1 MSKKKTTISV
11 EKRVD
16 LEVKAAI
23 LDSVKMIYL
32 SHSDLTWDGC
42 ALRLDG
48 EGAKRLDAIINFID
62 PTGYDW
68 RINNRQKV
76 AEAEYENMRKEKEEK
91 YGNIDCEQ

>member
-48 EGAKRLDAIINFID
+48 EGAKRLDAIINFLD
-62 PTGYDW
+62 PHGYEW
-68 RINNRQKV
+68 RVKDRQQ
-76 AEAEYENMRKEKEEK
+76 ALEREFENTRKEKESK

>member
-48 EGAKRLDAIINFID
+48 EGAKRLDAIINFLD
-62 PTGYDW
+62 PRGYEW
-68 RINNRQKV
+68 RIKDRQQE
-76 AEAEYENMRKEKEEK
+76 AEAEYEKMLKEKEAK
-91 YGNIDCEQ
+91 YGNTDSQQ